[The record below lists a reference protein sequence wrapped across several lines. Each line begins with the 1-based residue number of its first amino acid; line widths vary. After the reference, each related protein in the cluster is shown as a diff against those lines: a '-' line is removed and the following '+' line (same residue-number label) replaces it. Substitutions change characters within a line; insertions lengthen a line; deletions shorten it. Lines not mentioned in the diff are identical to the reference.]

1 MASLFGHLLNKNHG
15 VAVMDIRSYSL
26 TVAVFE
32 PGVNGTFIV
41 KSRVTKPYA
50 GYAEGELLDVPEFKK
65 VVKEAVLETVRTM
78 PRPIKKFCIGVPGEF
93 LKVVEDLNVMSLGSA
108 RRITQRDLDEI
119 TRRARPRD
127 TDRYATIC
135 GDAVSYTLSDER
147 KMTDP
152 VGEISDLIKAELCF
166 YRVKRSF
173 AETIE
178 NLFADSELREF
189 RFDLELVPT
198 VRAEA
203 KYIMSPET
211 RETYSVLF
219 DFGYISSTYSV
230 VYGNG
235 VVYSESFSIGAGHIA
250 YYLTEELGVPYAVAE
265 EFMSKVNLNVFES
278 SSDNVEVYR
287 DDMFYR
293 VPADLLRSKIREA
306 IDIVCETVDE
316 CARNSG
322 LTAACGRNIYITGEC
337 VNTVR
342 GFCEHLASRLEKNVI
357 EVVPQL
363 PCYDR
368 PEYSSLTSLM
378 NAAAKR

>member
-1 MASLFGHLLNKNHG
+1 MASIFGHLNKNHG

-50 GYAEGELLDVPEFKK
+50 GYADGELLDVPEFKK
-65 VVKEAVLETVRTM
+65 TVKDAVFETIRTM
-78 PRPIKKFCIGVPGEF
+78 PRPIKRFCIGVPGEF
-93 LKVVEDLNVMSLGSA
+93 LKISEEVKVMGLGSA

-119 TRRARPRD
+119 MRMARPRD
-127 TDRYATIC
+127 TEKYVTIC
-135 GDAVSYTLSDER
+135 GDSVSYTLSDER

-152 VGEISDLIKAELCF
+152 VGEISNVIKAELCF
-166 YRVKRSF
+166 YRVRRAF

-178 NLFADSELREF
+178 NLFCDSELKDF

-203 KYIMSPET
+203 KYIISPET
-211 RETYSVLF
+211 RESYSVLF

-235 VVYSESFSIGAGHIA
+235 VVYSESFSIGVGHIA
-250 YYLTEELGVPYAVAE
+250 YFLTEELGVPYAVAE
-265 EFMSKVNLNVFES
+265 EFMGKVNLNVFEP
-278 SSDNVEVYR
+278 SSDSIEVYR
-287 DDMFYR
+287 DDMLYR
-293 VPADLLRSKIREA
+293 VPADLLRSKIRDA
-306 IDIVCETVDE
+306 IDMICETVDE

-322 LTAACGRNIYITGEC
+322 FSAACGRNFYVTGEC

-378 NAAAKR
+378 NAAANR